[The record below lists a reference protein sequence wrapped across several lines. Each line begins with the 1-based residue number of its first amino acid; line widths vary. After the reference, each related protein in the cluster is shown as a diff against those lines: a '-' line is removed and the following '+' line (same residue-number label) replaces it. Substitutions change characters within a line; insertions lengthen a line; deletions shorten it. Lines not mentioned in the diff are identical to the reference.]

1 MLEQNRSKSYHKPKS
16 NVALLSGL
24 LYCGNCGSF
33 MRPKL
38 TKRENAAGEKIYT
51 YLCEGKER
59 SRGKRCQSK
68 NVNGNVLDKMI
79 CEQIKMLAEDD
90 SEFMRGLKSLKQKI
104 EGSREDYDCQ
114 LDAFKKELRET
125 QEKIDDLVSSLA
137 KTKDTPAF
145 AYITAQIN
153 SLHEK
158 TVKLQERIGDLES
171 LLNNHYY
178 ADDAAQGIQ
187 ELIKSFAASFD
198 TMSVEQKRM
207 ALRSF
212 IRKIVWD
219 GENVHVFLFGD
230 TQSEIDFDSLC
241 READK
246 TNENEQGS
254 GDVEPQ
260 REDRK

>member
-1 MLEQNRSKSYHKPKS
+1 M
-16 NVALLSGL
+16 
-24 LYCGNCGSF
+24 
-33 MRPKL
+33 
-38 TKRENAAGEKIYT
+38 
-51 YLCEGKER
+51 
-59 SRGKRCQSK
+59 
-68 NVNGNVLDKMI
+68 
-79 CEQIKMLAEDD
+79 
-90 SEFMRGLKSLKQKI
+90 
-104 EGSREDYDCQ
+104 
-114 LDAFKKELRET
+114 
-125 QEKIDDLVSSLA
+125 VSSLA

-219 GENVHVFLFGD
+219 GENVDVFLFGD
-230 TQSEIDFDSLC
+230 TQSDIDFESRW
-241 READK
+241 RETGHADA
-246 TNENEQGS
+246 TDPAS
-254 GDVEPQ
+254 GEHDPQ
-260 REDRK
+260 RDERK